1 MFSNDLREH
10 SSTKMKEDTDFFL
23 FVFIYSFELVLNE
36 TMITIIVLN
45 NNHILIFN
53 YVILLYP
60 IYLLTTYFLSL
71 RISKYRL

>member
-1 MFSNDLREH
+1 
-10 SSTKMKEDTDFFL
+10 MKEDTDFFL